1 MAEASRDENFVPTL
15 LAVSNVDG
23 VTPVTLYADPVTH
36 RLLTSGGGGGGT
48 GTVTSVSVATA
59 NGFAGT
65 VATATTTPAITLRT
79 TITGLLKGNG
89 TAISAASS
97 GTDYVAPGAITTSGL
112 TMATARILGRTTA
125 STGAVEEITIGS
137 GLSLSAGTL
146 SATGGTGDVVGPA
159 SSTDNAL
166 ARFDSTT
173 GKLLQDGTVTAS
185 DVAAGAV
192 TVATIG
198 NNDLILKTGNATSGS
213 ITIFDGANANIV
225 IDPDGTGNV
234 QINGNLEVN
243 ADLLAGSLN
252 SLDGNNFIT
261 VANGTGGN
269 ITLSPGATTGLVLT
283 NKTITPSSS
292 DGAALGTSSSM
303 WSDLFLASGAVINFN
318 NGELTMTQSTDTLVI
333 DGSAGPNALS
343 IAGAVSQPSLILTSF
358 NAGIATISTNSS
370 STRTLRFINEGTAG
384 LIVNPVN
391 DADSASVEVLR
402 LEGDRATPA
411 NNDEVFQS
419 FYLSDSVGNQN
430 EFARIV
436 VTATT
441 VTDTSE
447 TADLKLQ
454 TISAG
459 TLSSRAILNATAFR
473 PNTNDGIALGSAT
486 VSFSDL
492 FLASGAVI
500 NFNNSNVT
508 ITHAAATLTVAGAT
522 TVSLGTSA
530 AFTTGTIEL
539 GAASDTTISRSAA
552 GQIAVEGVA
561 VPTISSTNTLTN
573 KRITPRVTSITSNSA
588 TPTINT
594 DNCDYVNLT
603 SQTNNITSMTTNLSG
618 TPTDG
623 QMLRI
628 SMTASSGTPTVTWG
642 ASFEDSTVTAPTAL
656 STTRVDVGFVWNT
669 ATSKWRCVA
678 KA

>member
-48 GTVTSVSVATA
+48 GTVTSVSVVTA
-59 NGFAGT
+59 NGLAGT

-234 QINGNLEVN
+234 QINGDLEVA

-269 ITLSPGATTGLVLT
+269 ITFSPGTATGLVLT
-283 NKTITPSSS
+283 EKTMTPSSS
-292 DGAALGTSSSM
+292 DGAALGTTSSM

-318 NGELTMTQSTDTLVI
+318 NGNISLTHSAGVLTLSDQNPGATGPTFEIYQDSVSPAVSDVVGTLLFSGKDSAANKQNYAQQFVTITDPTSASEDATITWGVVVAGTMTSELVLT
-333 DGSAGPNALS
+333 NTAL
-343 IAGAVSQPSLILTSF
+343 
-358 NAGIATISTNSS
+358 
-370 STRTLRFINEGTAG
+370 
-384 LIVNPVN
+384 
-391 DADSASVEVLR
+391 
-402 LEGDRATPA
+402 TP
-411 NNDEVFQS
+411 F
-419 FYLSDSVGNQN
+419 
-430 EFARIV
+430 
-436 VTATT
+436 
-441 VTDTSE
+441 
-447 TADLKLQ
+447 
-454 TISAG
+454 
-459 TLSSRAILNATAFR
+459 
-473 PNTNDGIALGSAT
+473 TNDGIALGSTSLSYA
-486 VSFSDL
+486 DL
-492 FLASGAVI
+492 FLASGGVI
-500 NFNNSNVT
+500 NFANGN
-508 ITHAAATLTVAGAT
+508 ATLTHSTGLLTSNVPF
-522 TVSLGTSA
+522 SIGTSNA
-530 AFTTGTIEL
+530 LTAGTIEL
-539 GAASDTTISRSAA
+539 GAASDTTISRSSA
-552 GQIAVEGVA
+552 GVIAVEGV
-561 VPTISSTNTLTN
+561 VIPSISSTNTLTN
-573 KRITPRVTSITSNSA
+573 KRVTPRVTSITSNSA